1 MTKRI
6 NVAETKEKRQTFA
19 RALFDGT
26 LPVDMVFSGAE
37 LARQRPGIL
46 SERAEKEE
54 EE

>member
-1 MTKRI
+1 MKRI
-6 NVAETKEKRQTFA
+6 IVTETKEKRPTFA

-26 LPVDMVFSGAE
+26 LPLDMVFRGAD

-46 SERAEKEE
+46 SEAAEKEE